1 MDSSGCQRPSGD
13 LSLTPLFAFA
23 SDGRAG
29 FDGAMARS
37 VRLEYGEEGLDLDL
51 TGINATIMRP
61 RFLPGLADE
70 AGSFRE
76 AARHP
81 IGGAPLR
88 ERIGAGET
96 VAIAIPDITRALPSD
111 RLLPWLFRE
120 LDHVPDGNFTIIV
133 GTGTHRGNTEAELR
147 RMVGDAVVDRY
158 RIVNHDA
165 RDETGLVE
173 AGLSRFGY
181 PVSFNREYAE
191 ADRRILLGFI
201 EPHFMAGYSGGY
213 KACFPGVAGLDA
225 IMQYHSVANIGDPRS
240 IWGRL
245 EGNPTQAHLRA
256 AGGLRPVDFL
266 LNVTLN
272 IRKEI
277 TGFFCGDVIEAH
289 EAGCASVRETVMA
302 GVDQPFPIVVTTN
315 SGYPL
320 DLNLYQAVKG
330 MSAASQIAVDGGLIL
345 AAARC
350 NDGFP
355 DHGRFKEML
364 FRYGSA
370 SEALAAISRPGFS
383 EVDRWQVQLLTLI
396 ATRTRVGLFSE
407 LDPAE
412 VRRAFLQPVTD
423 LRTAL
428 DAELDRIG
436 RDAPVAILP
445 EGPLTIPYL
454 K

>member
-1 MDSSGCQRPSGD
+1 M
-13 LSLTPLFAFA
+13 
-23 SDGRAG
+23 
-29 FDGAMARS
+29 
-37 VRLEYGEEGLDLDL
+37 RLEFGETGLDLDL

-70 AGSFRE
+70 GAAFRE

-88 ERIGAGET
+88 DRIGSGET
-96 VAIAIPDITRALPSD
+96 VAVAIPDITRALPSD
-111 RLLPWLFRE
+111 RLLPWLFGE
-120 LDHVPDGNFTIIV
+120 LAHVPDANITIII

-165 RDETGLVE
+165 VNREGLVE
-173 AGLSRFGY
+173 VGTSSFGY
-181 PVSFNREYAE
+181 PVSYNREYAE

-201 EPHFMAGYSGGY
+201 EPHFMAGFSGGY
-213 KACFPGVAGLDA
+213 KGCFPGVAGLEG
-225 IMQYHSVANIGDPRS
+225 IMQYHSVPNIGDPRS
-240 IWGRL
+240 TWGRL

-256 AGGLRPVDFL
+256 AGSLLPVDFL

-277 TGFFCGDVIEAH
+277 TRFFCGDVIEAH
-289 EAGCASVRETVMA
+289 EAGCAFVRETVMT
-302 GVDQPFPIVVTTN
+302 GVDEPFPIVITTN

-320 DLNLYQAVKG
+320 DLNLYQTVKG
-330 MSAASQIAVDGGLIL
+330 MSAASQITADGGLIL
-345 AAARC
+345 TAARC

-355 DHGRFKEML
+355 SHGRFREML
-364 FRYGSA
+364 FRFTSA

-383 EVDRWQVQLLTLI
+383 EVDRWQVQLLALI
-396 ATRTRVGLFSE
+396 VLRTRVSLFSE
-407 LDPAE
+407 LNPAE
-412 VRRAFLQPVTD
+412 VRRAFLEPVTD
-423 LRTAL
+423 LRAAL
-428 DAELDRIG
+428 DVELDRIG
-436 RDAPVAILP
+436 RNAPVAILP

-454 K
+454 RT